1 MREKDLSNNILNNYN
16 NDNENNNINK
26 SNLINN
32 DTINS
37 NFINRNEN
45 YINSMIKQNVNNIT
59 IKNFNTFLNT
69 NTFNVTNFSNSINLN
84 NIENQF
90 VLSNNVLQGKKI
102 TNDQNLLKQIKSI
115 LKSHFLFNIMPENF
129 INYICSNFYL
139 YIFPINTIIY
149 AEGDFGNF
157 FFILIKGALK
167 VFNKKKIP
175 TNIKPFKCFGE
186 SALIENCKR
195 EDTITSI
202 QIVHLLVLDGY
213 IYREFL
219 KKIADENYKDRFNFI
234 NALSYFKNLDSIS
247 KYNLSEKL
255 TLVNFEAETKIISKN
270 EMGNLMYFIKSGSVK
285 CQIKK
290 KDFAILN
297 KNEYFGQN
305 SILFDIARTMDVI
318 AREKTVC
325 YQISREDLRDIFGA
339 NYKNKILFS
348 LFHSIIANHEIM
360 KDIILNSFCEEI
372 FDIFNLKIYKNNEK
386 IVKKSHMIDEF
397 EENEYDKNS
406 QLIYKKRSNSQVINY
421 NYDKN
426 YSEKR
431 IIIIIDGNIYDDSK
445 KIIASRNDIIGYE
458 IIYDKEKVLNENY
471 IAKPDLISLECDIEE
486 FSKKLEFLFE
496 KNTNSFPKKTLSK
509 NMNKQNNPVKLLN
522 RISKIQKNYLFK
534 NLSRKTLEKIV
545 MKMYK
550 LKFKNDDIIVS
561 ENSIGSSFYLIY
573 KGKVKIVKNG
583 KYIRHLEAGSCF
595 GERALLAEN
604 NSTDNIR
611 TATCIAVGKK
621 IVCYVLNKEDFSLIL
636 NDDNTKNY
644 LIKKL
649 NLQDDGTSLSNLY
662 YIKFLGNGKF
672 GNVYLVHNNKNIYAI
687 KTISRVMVNK
697 QKSLAHYF
705 INERRIMLSLDHPFI
720 VQTVKTLKNNY
731 FCFFLIEYIQGISLE
746 DHLKQNK
753 QNNNFYNFYE
763 FLFYSASLILIIEYL
778 HNKLIAHRD
787 IKPNN
792 IMIDSNGYMKIIDFG
807 TSKILND
814 YTSTV
819 IGTPHYIAPEILQGK
834 GYSLSCDYW
843 SVGVTLYEIYYGKF
857 PFGNDAR
864 EILDIYKETL
874 SNQVYFPKLKKEFI
888 KESSKVNKLIEILL
902 KKKVKERCCDSEL
915 LKKQKIFNDF
925 DWDKLIDFK
934 LTAPY
939 IPNLNDNNNLSI
951 NHSSKNLFDSKIKKI
966 DINDKEKI
974 IKENQEKFEIF
985 LEKEN
990 FKNSRMYEST
1000 NLNFDAYDEKWV
1012 NEF

>member
-1 MREKDLSNNILNNYN
+1 
-16 NDNENNNINK
+16 
-26 SNLINN
+26 
-32 DTINS
+32 
-37 NFINRNEN
+37 
-45 YINSMIKQNVNNIT
+45 MIKQQNVNNIT

-69 NTFNVTNFSNSINLN
+69 NTYNITNFPNNNIINLN
-84 NIENQF
+84 NIDNEAI
-90 VLSNNVLQGKKI
+90 LSDNILQGKKI

-139 YIFPINTIIY
+139 YVFPINTVIY

-186 SALIENCKR
+186 SALISNCKR

-219 KKIADENYKDRFNFI
+219 KKIADENYKERFNFI
-234 NALSYFKNLDSIS
+234 NSLSYFKNLDSIS
-247 KYNLSEKL
+247 KFNLSEKL
-255 TLVNFEAETKIISKN
+255 NLVNFEKDTKIISKN

-305 SILFDIARTMDVI
+305 SILFGIARTMDVI
-318 AREKTVC
+318 AKEDTVC
-325 YQISREDLRDIFGA
+325 YQISKEDLRDIFGS
-339 NYKNKILFS
+339 NYKKKILFS
-348 LFHSIIANHEIM
+348 LFHNIISNHEIM

-372 FDIFNLKIYKNNEK
+372 FKIFNLKIYKNNEL
-386 IVKKSHMIDEF
+386 IVKKISNSEY
-397 EENEYDKNS
+397 EEKIEHEKK
-406 QLIYKKRSNSQVINY
+406 IIVPKKREQSQIIFY
-421 NYDKN
+421 NNDKN

-431 IIIIIDGNIYDDSK
+431 IIIIIDGNIYDEK

-471 IAKPDLISLECDIEE
+471 IAKPDLISLECDIEV
-486 FSKKLEFLFE
+486 FSKELQQLFE
-496 KNTNSFPKKTLSK
+496 KNMNNSTPVKTFFSKKSINSK
-509 NMNKQNNPVKLLN
+509 GTNKQNNPVKLLN

-534 NLSRKTLEKIV
+534 NLSKKTLEKIV

-583 KYIRHLEAGSCF
+583 KYIRHLDAGSCF
-595 GERALLAEN
+595 GERALLAEK
-604 NSTDNIR
+604 NSSDNIR

-649 NLQDDGTSLSNLY
+649 NLQDDGITLSNLY

-687 KTISRVMVNK
+687 KTISRLMVNK

-731 FCFFLIEYIQGISLE
+731 FCFFLIEYIQGISLDE
-746 DHLKQNK
+746 HLKQNK
-753 QNNNFYNFYE
+753 QNNNFYNFSE
-763 FLFYSASLILIIEYL
+763 ILFYSASLILIIEYL

-792 IMIDSNGYMKIIDFG
+792 IMIDSNGYLKIIDFG

-834 GYSLSCDYW
+834 GYSLSCDFW
-843 SVGVTLYEIYYGKF
+843 SIGITLYEIYYGKF

-864 EILDIYKETL
+864 EILEIYKETL
-874 SNQVYFPKLKKEFI
+874 SNQLNFPKLKREYM
-888 KESSKVNKLIEILL
+888 KESSKVNKLIEVLL
-902 KKKVKERCCDSEL
+902 KKKVKDRCCDCEL
-915 LKKQKIFNDF
+915 LKKEEIFNDF

-934 LTAPY
+934 LKAPF
-939 IPNLNDNNNLSI
+939 IPNINDTNLSI
-951 NHSSKNLFDSKIKKI
+951 YHSHKSIFDSKIKKI
-966 DINDKEKI
+966 NLNDKEKI
-974 IKENQEKFEIF
+974 IKENQEKFEF
-985 LEKEN
+985 VLEKEN
-990 FKNSRMYEST
+990 FKNSRMYETT
-1000 NLNFDAYDEKWV
+1000 NINFDAYDEKWV